1 MTDNAKQLGI
11 RISERFGS
19 KATKKINR
27 ALFLSCNEVINEA
40 VKSIVSGNKSGTTY
54 QKYQPRREHI
64 SSAAGEAPAS
74 DTGFLVS
81 QITQEV
87 SNKVGKV
94 ISSAPYSAAL
104 EFGTTTMA
112 ARPFLQPSLR
122 KSQNKIR
129 KIFMREGLL

>member
-1 MTDNAKQLGI
+1 M
-11 RISERFGS
+11 
-19 KATKKINR
+19 
-27 ALFLSCNEVINEA
+27 
-40 VKSIVSGNKSGTTY
+40 TY
-54 QKYQPRREHI
+54 QKYQQRREHI
-64 SSAAGEAPAS
+64 ASAAGEAPAS

-112 ARPFLQPSLR
+112 ARPFLQPALK
-122 KSQNKIR
+122 KSQNKIK
-129 KIFMREGLL
+129 KIFIREGLL

>member
-1 MTDNAKQLGI
+1 MTDNAKQVGI
-11 RISERFGS
+11 RIVERFGS

-27 ALFLSCNEVINEA
+27 ALFLACNEVRNEA
-40 VKSIVSGNKSGTTY
+40 VKSIVSGNKSGITY

-64 SSAAGEAPAS
+64 ASSAGEAPAS

-112 ARPFLQPSLR
+112 ARPFLQPALR